1 MECLEVD
8 EKTARDVMEYDKLVD
23 QGKPTPYDLTPE
35 QKKAEKKA
43 RSTGTRKTVYNFSK
57 RERKVDT
64 GKVNIVNLL
73 ADALKAYNP
82 TIVKAEREIAFS
94 IDGIEYSVTLTKHRA
109 KKWGDEN
116 WTKDSKNPNWHS
128 FPSMI

>member
-1 MECLEVD
+1 MTDKEKLATIMRCLEVD
-8 EKTARDVMEYDKLVD
+8 EKTARDVIEYDKLVD
-23 QGKPTPYDLTPE
+23 QGKPAPYDLTPE

-57 RERKVDT
+57 RESNVEA

-73 ADALKAYNP
+73 ADALKAYSP

-94 IDGIEYSVTLTKHRA
+94 IDGVEYSVTLTKPRA
-109 KKWGDEN
+109 KK
-116 WTKDSKNPNWHS
+116 
-128 FPSMI
+128 

>member
-1 MECLEVD
+1 MTEKEKLVTIMKCLEVD

-43 RSTGTRKTVYNFSK
+43 RSTGTRKTVYNFTQ

-73 ADALKAYNP
+73 ADALKIYNP
-82 TIVKAEREIAFS
+82 VIVKPEREIAFS

-109 KKWGDEN
+109 KK
-116 WTKDSKNPNWHS
+116 
-128 FPSMI
+128 

>member
-1 MECLEVD
+1 MTEKEKLATIMQCLEVD
-8 EKTARDVMEYDKLVD
+8 EKTARDVIEYDKLVD

-57 RERKVDT
+57 RERKVDA

-73 ADALKAYNP
+73 ASALQTYNP
-82 TIVKAEREIAFS
+82 TIVKPEREIAFS

-109 KKWGDEN
+109 KK
-116 WTKDSKNPNWHS
+116 
-128 FPSMI
+128 

>member
-1 MECLEVD
+1 MTDKEKLVTIMQCLEVD

-43 RSTGTRKTVYNFSK
+43 RSTGTRKTVYNFTQ

-73 ADALKAYNP
+73 ADALKVYSP
-82 TIVKAEREIAFS
+82 TIVKPEREIAFS
-94 IDGIEYSVTLTKHRA
+94 IDGVEYSVTLTKHRA
-109 KKWGDEN
+109 KK
-116 WTKDSKNPNWHS
+116 
-128 FPSMI
+128 

>member
-1 MECLEVD
+1 MTEKEKLAIIMQCLEVD

-82 TIVKAEREIAFS
+82 AIVKAEREIAFS

-109 KKWGDEN
+109 KKKGE
-116 WTKDSKNPNWHS
+116 
-128 FPSMI
+128 